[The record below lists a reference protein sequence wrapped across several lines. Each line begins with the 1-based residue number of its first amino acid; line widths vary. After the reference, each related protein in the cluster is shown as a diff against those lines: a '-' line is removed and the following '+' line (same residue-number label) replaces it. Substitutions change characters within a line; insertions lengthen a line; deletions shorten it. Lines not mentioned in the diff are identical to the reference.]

1 MNLMSIAYKSIRQ
14 RALASS
20 LTALSV
26 ALGVALMVTVLVSY
40 GIIDRMFSQRSIGYD
55 LIVGPKGSELELVLN
70 TVYRV
75 RKANWKLP
83 YEFYLQLKD
92 DPRIDEAIPVALG
105 DFTEEGGFPIVGT
118 IPHYFVV
125 EYAPGR
131 KFKVTPVGA
140 NLRRPFDAIIGSRVA
155 RQNQWDIGAKFNLVH
170 GGAKSEHVH
179 EEEFEVVGIL
189 RQTGT
194 PNDRTV
200 FVHLDGFFMIAGHEE
215 NPVEVIGRL
224 IKFYPDRTDELQKL
238 LAKVQRQQ
246 EKEAKNGS
254 THDHSSHF
262 HRVPT
267 WRKEV
272 TAIMLTMKGNTFA
285 RVKRSIDLTREMKEG
300 FQAQAVNP
308 IVPMRDLMDL
318 VVKNV
323 SIVLGVMTVLI
334 IIVAGVSVF
343 VSIYNSMADRR
354 KEIAIMRALGARR
367 QTVFSIVLAES
378 TLLCIG
384 GGVIGLLLGHGLI
397 FLAAPVVE
405 NMHGILIDPFA
416 FETKELVLL
425 PSLIVLASLV
435 GFIPGMTAYRTDVAK
450 AISD

>member
-1 MNLMSIAYKSIRQ
+1 MSLLSIAYKSIRQ

-26 ALGVALMVTVLVSY
+26 ALGVALMVIVLVSY
-40 GIIDRMFSQRSIGYD
+40 GIVDRMFSQRSIGYD

-75 RKANWKLP
+75 RKASWKLP
-83 YEFYLQLKD
+83 YQFYLDLRD
-92 DPRIDEAIPVALG
+92 DSRIAEAIPVALG

-118 IPHYFVV
+118 IPRYFVV

-131 KFKVTPVGA
+131 KFQRKGKD
-140 NLRRPFDAIIGSRVA
+140 LRRPFDAIIGSRVA
-155 RQNQWDIGAKFNLVH
+155 RQNQWEIGAKFTLVH

-179 EEEFEVVGIL
+179 DEEFEVVGIL
-189 RQTGT
+189 KRTGT

-215 NPVEVIGRL
+215 DPEDIISRM
-224 IKFYPDRTDELQKL
+224 IKFYPDPTDELRELMANIRREVEEESANQSKH
-238 LAKVQRQQ
+238 
-246 EKEAKNGS
+246 E
-254 THDHSSHF
+254 HDDHH
-262 HRVPT
+262 HHCVPT

-272 TAIMLTMKGNTFA
+272 TAILLTVKGDMFG
-285 RVKRSIDLTREMKEG
+285 RVKRSIDLTRELKEG

-308 IVPMRDLMDL
+308 IVPMRDLMEI

-323 SIVLGVMTVLI
+323 SIVLGVMTIFI
-334 IIVAGVSVF
+334 IIVAGVSIF

-367 QTVFSIVLAES
+367 QTVFYIVLAES

-384 GGVIGLLLGHGLI
+384 GGLVGVVLGHGLV
-397 FLAAPVVE
+397 FLAAPLVE
-405 NMHGILIDPFA
+405 LQSGILINPFA
-416 FETKELVLL
+416 FDIKELVLL

-435 GFIPGMTAYRTDVAK
+435 GFIPGLTAYWTDVAK
-450 AISD
+450 TISD